1 MMRSLFSGV
10 SGLKVHQT
18 KMDVIGNNIANV
30 NTTGYKS
37 SRATF
42 AEVFSQTLSGAS
54 APNADT
60 NRAGVNPRQ
69 IGLGSTVASIDKN
82 MTEGAANR
90 TDIATDLKIEGDA
103 FFIVGDAS
111 GKYFTRDGSFTL
123 DIDGT
128 LATTSGMNV
137 YGWNTNA
144 DGEIIKGQVEPIKI
158 LSPENLYN
166 EPVPTTSV
174 EFNGNLYTA
183 DGLKNP
189 PIERDIYFYDTLGNK
204 YMMPLE
210 FTYTNTGN
218 TEGSNTWQ
226 VGVKKNLNPAD
237 PTDTTEKCYMYM
249 NGDMKNPIEIKG
261 SSSVSGGTGGGG
273 GGGSDLTNLATITF
287 DSKTGKLTVDSAT
300 EFKFQLDPLTT
311 PVNSEFAE
319 ITVDLSGLTQFNE
332 TTSAKAQ
339 NNGAEPGKLQDYSIG
354 EDGVITGTYSNGT
367 SKTFGQI
374 SVATFSNPAGLQ
386 KKGNNLYITT
396 PNSGEFDGIGQDP
409 TAGGNKLNAGTL
421 EMSNVDLASE
431 FTDMITTQRGFQAN
445 SKVITTS
452 DEMLQELV
460 NLKR

>member
-1 MMRSLFSGV
+1 MRSLFSGV

-42 AEVFSQTLSGAS
+42 AEVFSQTISGAS

-60 NRAGVNPRQ
+60 GRAGVNPRQ
-69 IGLGSTVASIDKN
+69 IGLGASIASIDKN

-111 GKYFTRDGSFTL
+111 GKYFTRDGSFSL
-123 DIDGT
+123 DLDGT
-128 LATTSGMNV
+128 LATSSGMNV
-137 YGWNTNA
+137 YGWNVNA

-158 LSPENLYN
+158 MTPENLYN
-166 EPVPTTSV
+166 KPVPTKSV
-174 EFNGNLYTA
+174 KFSGNLYTA

-204 YMMPLE
+204 FMLPLE
-210 FTYTNTGN
+210 FTYTNTG
-218 TEGSNTWQ
+218 ESAGANTWK
-226 VGVKKNLNPAD
+226 VGVKKNLNPSN
-237 PTDTTEKCYMYM
+237 PTDTVEKFYMYM
-249 NGDMKNPIEIKG
+249 NGDMKNPIEVKANM
-261 SSSVSGGTGGGG
+261 GGTDGGGAG
-273 GGGSDLTNLATITF
+273 TLDNLATIIF
-287 DSKTGKLTVDSAT
+287 DPETGKLTKESPS
-300 EFKFQLDPLTT
+300 EFKFQLDALTT
-311 PVNSEFAE
+311 PVNSEFSE
-319 ITVDLSGLTQFNE
+319 ITVDLSGLTQFNQL
-332 TTSAKAQ
+332 TTAKAS
-339 NNGAEPGKLQDYSIG
+339 NDGMEPGNLIDYSIG
-354 EDGVITGTYSNGT
+354 EDGIVTGKYSNGS

-386 KKGNNLYITT
+386 KKGNNLFIST

-409 TAGGNKLNAGTL
+409 TAGGGKLNAGTL
-421 EMSNVDLASE
+421 EMSNVDLSSE

-445 SKVITTS
+445 SKIITTS